1 MKTALII
8 LGTVVLVLVVAA
20 GALAGLAFFGAR
32 PAAGTA
38 GWGPRMMAGRGWGMM
53 GRNPGAAACSGGAY
67 GPGMFGSGMMGWGQG
82 GTSGGYAAPQGGAT
96 LSMDEALSAANRYV
110 DGLGTKGLAV
120 GEVME
125 FESNFYALV
134 VEKDSGVGAMELLV
148 DKSTGAVGPEM
159 GPNMMWNAKYGM
171 MASGRRGMM
180 GGYTASGEMGLSPE
194 EAAKAAQSW
203 LDANLPGRQAGD
215 ADPFYGYYTFH
226 FLKDGQIDGML
237 SVNGSSGD
245 VWFHSWHGDFL
256 QMVQEGDQL

>member
-1 MKTALII
+1 MKAGLIV
-8 LGTVVLVLVVAA
+8 LGTVVLALVLVAA
-20 GALAGLAFFGAR
+20 GVLAGAAFFRGRNAAR
-32 PAAGTA
+32 TA
-38 GWGPRMMAGRGWGMM
+38 GWGPWMMAGRGWGMM
-53 GRNPGAAACSGGAY
+53 GRNPGATACSGGAY
-67 GPGMFGSGMMGWGQG
+67 GPGMTRRGQN
-82 GTSGGYAAPQGGAT
+82 GTYCGGYSAPHGGAT
-96 LSMDEALSAANRYV
+96 ISMDEALSAANRYV
-110 DGLGTKGLAV
+110 DGLGTKGLEV
-120 GEVME
+120 GEAME